1 MNLIDNLQRLG
12 IAYHFEEEINDILDQ
27 FSTIKDDNNDE
38 DLFLTSLQFR
48 LLRQHG
54 YPVLPGSRWL
64 CHGRGNKL
72 APFGR
77 TGTCEVGA
85 VQRSNIGRGKGI
97 QSSTNRSFC
106 LARIPCALLS
116 SLKTFTWLYMQ

>member
-77 TGTCEVGA
+77 TGTCEGDEVYGGTKNMA
-85 VQRSNIGRGKGI
+85 LSLL
-97 QSSTNRSFC
+97 
-106 LARIPCALLS
+106 LAKTPLSYHSHLSLLLS
-116 SLKTFTWLYMQ
+116 KL

>member
-77 TGTCEVGA
+77 TGTCEVECYSCFGVEQW
-85 VQRSNIGRGKGI
+85 VQSNEAILEGEKGFRVLPTGL
-97 QSSTNRSFC
+97 S
-106 LARIPCALLS
+106 ALQES
-116 SLKTFTWLYMQ
+116 PALY